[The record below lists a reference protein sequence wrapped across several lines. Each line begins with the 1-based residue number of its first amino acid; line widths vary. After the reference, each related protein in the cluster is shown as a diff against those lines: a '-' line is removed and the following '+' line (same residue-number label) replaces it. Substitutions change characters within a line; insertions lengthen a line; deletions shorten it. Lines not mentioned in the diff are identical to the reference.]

1 MEVAGI
7 TNGWINT
14 ADSNTP
20 EVIEQARRTLTS
32 TIYCTLSTC
41 TADGFPW
48 VSPVFFAFDEQLR
61 IYWTSTV
68 LSQHSQNIYSN
79 NARVAVAIFDSRQ
92 PEGNPE
98 GLYFSGLAEE
108 LEHSDA
114 IEVAFKLLSAR
125 ARKQHNRT
133 ATDYLGDSPR
143 RIYRFEPKSVW
154 VTGERIP
161 VGNQLVDTKVSVS
174 LADLICVISKM

>member
-7 TNGWINT
+7 TNSWINT

-20 EVIEQARRTLTS
+20 EVIEQARRTLAS

-41 TADGFPW
+41 TVDGFPW
-48 VSPVFFAFDEQLR
+48 VSPVFFAFDEHLN
-61 IYWTSTV
+61 IYWSSAV
-68 LSQHSQNIYSN
+68 LSQHSQNIDSN
-79 NARVAVAIFDSRQ
+79 SGRMAIAIFNSSQ
-92 PEGNPE
+92 SEGNPE

-108 LEHSDA
+108 LKHSDA
-114 IEVAFKLLSAR
+114 IEVAFKLLSTR
-125 ARKQHNRT
+125 AKKQPNRT